1 MGAEAT
7 KDINM
12 MELLLKISNDV
23 SSIKTDITNFKEAQK
38 LEKENTARELEDVR
52 CDCKKEIDVL
62 EEKITEN
69 TLEIDKLKKRV
80 EELERADDT
89 KDAKKW
95 RTVMIYIMTALGGMF
110 VAKLPDLL
118 KMILEVF
125 AKK

>member
-23 SSIKTDITNFKEAQK
+23 SSIKTDMANFKEAQR

-52 CDCKKEIDVL
+52 CDCKKEITEL
-62 EEKITEN
+62 EEKVDTLN
-69 TLEIDKLKKRV
+69 TKIDKLEKRV

-110 VAKLPDLL
+110 VAKLPD
-118 KMILEVF
+118 I
-125 AKK
+125 AKALVDIFTK

>member
-1 MGAEAT
+1 MEDTT

-23 SSIKTDITNFKEAQK
+23 SSIKTDMANFKEAQK

-52 CDCKKEIDVL
+52 CDCKKEITEL
-62 EEKITEN
+62 EEKVDKLN
-69 TLEIDKLKKRV
+69 TKIDKLEKRM

-89 KDAKKW
+89 KDARKW

-110 VAKLPDLL
+110 VAKLPD
-118 KMILEVF
+118 I
-125 AKK
+125 AKALVDIFTK

>member
-1 MGAEAT
+1 MGAEVT

-52 CDCKKEIDVL
+52 CDCKKEITEL
-62 EEKITEN
+62 EEKTTEN
-69 TLEIDKLKKRV
+69 TLEIEKLKKRI
-80 EELERADDT
+80 EELERADDM
-89 KDAKKW
+89 KDARKW

-110 VAKLPDLL
+110 VAKLPD
-118 KMILEVF
+118 I
-125 AKK
+125 AKALVDIFTK